1 MLSTSAGSHTDCEG
15 VQCNQRPDLV
25 VVSVCLDFS
34 ADGADCVCADCCQV
48 VGPAA
53 AGIWLASIAAFMHLQ
68 YHFIRCSDFN
78 RLHLPAKA
86 WLLSTLGKSARCT
99 LNPASVNGAHLFG
112 PFSVS
117 QHRSNL
123 TANKGI

>member
-1 MLSTSAGSHTDCEG
+1 MLT
-15 VQCNQRPDLV
+15 
-25 VVSVCLDFS
+25 VCVLT
-34 ADGADCVCADCCQV
+34 
-48 VGPAA
+48 AA
-53 AGIWLASIAAFMHLQ
+53 RLWGQQLQASGWASIAAFMHLQ